1 MASIFLKKPNEYNTM
16 TAKSIT
22 GIIILAL
29 NFAGIGFMIFMFFAG
44 QGQRRRTKPMADV
57 VVGGAARPKSTES
70 DPWDPGDFNKAD
82 YLLDD
87 LDLSEFDDLD
97 LDDNEE

>member
-1 MASIFLKKPNEYNTM
+1 M
-16 TAKSIT
+16 TAKSVT

-29 NFAGIGFMIFMFFAG
+29 NFAGICFMIVMFFTGRG
-44 QGQRRRTKPMADV
+44 QKIRTKPMANG
-57 VVGGAARPKSTES
+57 VVGGRERPKSAELNSSES
-70 DPWDPGDFNKAD
+70 GAFNKAD

-97 LDDNEE
+97 LDDDDGE

>member
-1 MASIFLKKPNEYNTM
+1 M

-29 NFAGIGFMIFMFFAG
+29 NFAGLCFMIFMFFAG
-44 QGQRRRTKPMADV
+44 KGQKTRTKPMGDV
-57 VVGGAARPKSTES
+57 IVEGGARPKSVESNPMDTEA
-70 DPWDPGDFNKAD
+70 FNKAD

-97 LDDNEE
+97 LDNDDEE